1 MSAKQRVIMLI
12 DDDEISLNYSKEL
25 LENTYTVYPVL
36 SGEQALLIL
45 KDVTPDLILLDIE
58 MPGMDGY
65 MVLNQ
70 LKQNPETE
78 HIPVI
83 FMTSYNDP
91 GNELDCLSL
100 GAVDFITKSF
110 SPVLLVQ
117 RIENHIVL
125 NEKKKELVFANNN
138 LKMIT
143 DTQTAEINKLKNT
156 ITNIVPDVINL
167 RGYAAESRTDR
178 IPAYLAVMIDTMIKH
193 GVYNKEI
200 KSLDI
205 KTFINTSRM
214 RDIGNININDSIL
227 NKPGKLTFEEFEII
241 KTHTENG
248 VKIINNII
256 QLSGNYSFLGYASV
270 FAASHHER
278 WDGSGYP
285 KGLQGPDIPFAGR
298 LLAIADVYDAVV
310 SPRPYKQPVTPNKAC
325 EEIVKGSGTAF
336 DPALV
341 EIFKTVTDEFARIA

>member
-1 MSAKQRVIMLI
+1 MSVKNRVIMLI
-12 DDDEISLNYSKEL
+12 DDDEISLTYGKEL
-25 LENTYTVYPVL
+25 LESSYTVYPVL

-45 KDVTPDLILLDIE
+45 KEVTPDLILLDIE

-65 MVLNQ
+65 TVLNR
-70 LKQNPETE
+70 LKLNPETE

-83 FMTSYNDP
+83 FITSYNDP
-91 GNELDCLSL
+91 GNELDCLSM
-100 GAVDFITKSF
+100 GAVDFISKPF

-125 NEKKKELVFANNN
+125 NKQKKELVFTNNN

-143 DTQTAEINKLKNT
+143 DTQTSEISKLQNA
-156 ITNIVPDVINL
+156 IINIVPDVINL
-167 RGYAAESRTDR
+167 RGNAAEGRIDR
-178 IPAYLAVMIDTMIKH
+178 IPEYLSVMIDAMIKH
-193 GVYNKEI
+193 GVYFEEI

-205 KTFINTSRM
+205 KSFINTPRM
-214 RDIGNININDSIL
+214 RDIGNKNINESIL
-227 NKPGKLTFEEFEII
+227 NKPGKLTLEEFEII
-241 KTHTENG
+241 KTHPENG
-248 VKIINNII
+248 VKIIDSII
-256 QLSGNYSFLGYASV
+256 QLTGNYSFLGYASV

-278 WDGSGYP
+278 WNGSGYP
-285 KGLQGPDIPFAGR
+285 KGLQGTEIPFAGR

-310 SPRPYKQPVTPNKAC
+310 SPRPYKQPATPNKAC

-341 EIFKTVTDEFARIA
+341 EIFKTVTDDFARIA